1 MKVSTAAKFQQ
12 HPRRRIQ
19 VRWRG
24 LRERLRRHLRGVEM
38 KNWSRRELLKISAL
52 APAAAKLAGLPSDES
67 ARAAMAAPQFQA
79 DASSPSPRERLLLD
93 FGWRFHFG
101 HASDPEKDFGFGGGD
116 GGAFAKTAELFLPA
130 QQKFDDSGWQAID
143 LPHDLAVALPFVN
156 DADLY
161 QFGFKPIG
169 RKYPETSIGWY
180 RRVFEISQMSIF
192 HHYFLEFDG
201 VFRDAIVVLNGI
213 YLGRNLSG
221 YAPFRFDITDFVN
234 YGGTNVL
241 VVRANAMEHEG
252 WFYEGAGIYR
262 HVWLTKT
269 NALHVAHEGVYVTSQ
284 ITGSS
289 AQVSIVT
296 ELENDCGFGKAFQL
310 RQTILDERSGRWIN
324 AGVHVASVPAWSR
337 LKISQTFR
345 VENVSLWSL
354 ENPHLYR
361 LVTTVEETAGEPAA
375 TALAGVITGG
385 LLDRY
390 ETVFGVRAIQFDA
403 NRGFFL
409 NGERVEI
416 KGTCNHQDHAG
427 VGSAL
432 PDGLQYFRIAKLKEM
447 GANAYRTSHNP
458 PTPELLDAC
467 DRLGMLVMDETRMFS
482 SSREGLSQLERM
494 VRRDRNHPCI
504 FIWSLGNEEPLQ
516 GTANGARIAATM
528 KRLVNRL
535 DPSRP
540 VTLAMN
546 GSWGK
551 GATDVVVVQGWNYF
565 RLGDEDKFHAAFPQK
580 PLIGS
585 EDASALSTRGIYA
598 NDAARGYMSSY
609 DVNKPYWGS
618 LAEQWWNFYSARAFA
633 AGAFAWTGFDY
644 RGEPTPYKWPCISSH
659 FGIMDTCG
667 FPKDTYFYYQA
678 WWTNK
683 TVLHLFPHW
692 NWEGKGDQP
701 INVWVHSNCDE
712 VELLLN
718 GAILGKKAMPRR
730 GHLEWQVNY
739 APGILLA
746 RGYKG
751 GRVVAE
757 HSRET
762 TGAAA
767 AIRLTPDRAV
777 ILADSRDVAVI
788 TVMAVDAEGRV
799 VPTADNEIT
808 FEVDGPGKI
817 IGVGNGDPSSHEA
830 DRPPSEL
837 YDEHGKLLF
846 GNISSGA
853 RAGVNAPEILPQR
866 RCFNGLAQVILQAQ
880 RTAGAIRVSARS
892 AGLKAATVQL
902 QSTAPR
908 DAVALAD

>member
-1 MKVSTAAKFQQ
+1 
-12 HPRRRIQ
+12 
-19 VRWRG
+19 
-24 LRERLRRHLRGVEM
+24 
-38 KNWSRRELLKISAL
+38 
-52 APAAAKLAGLPSDES
+52 
-67 ARAAMAAPQFQA
+67 
-79 DASSPSPRERLLLD
+79 
-93 FGWRFHFG
+93 
-101 HASDPEKDFGFGGGD
+101 
-116 GGAFAKTAELFLPA
+116 FAKTAELFRPA
-130 QQKFDDSGWQAID
+130 RQKFDDSEWQEID
-143 LPHDLAVALPFVN
+143 LPHDFAVALPFVN

-169 RKYPETSIGWY
+169 RKYPETSVGWY
-180 RRVFEISQMSIF
+180 RRVFEIPQSDLGRRIA
-192 HHYFLEFDG
+192 LEFDG

-234 YGGTNVL
+234 YGDKNVL
-241 VVRANAMEHEG
+241 VVRADATEHEG

-269 NALHVAHEGVYVTSQ
+269 NPLHVAHWGTYVTAVVSGNSATISVAAEIENEQ
-284 ITGSS
+284 DGARSFRLKHTVLDSSGKQTAEWES
-289 AQVSIVT
+289 AQSSI
-296 ELENDCGFGKAFQL
+296 AAW
-310 RQTILDERSGRWIN
+310 ERRT
-324 AGVHVASVPAWSR
+324 
-337 LKISQTFR
+337 ISQDIR
-345 VENVSLWSL
+345 VENSLLWSL
-354 ENPHLYR
+354 ESPHRYR
-361 LVTTVEETAGEPAA
+361 LVTTIEDESDVA
-375 TALAGVITGG
+375 
-385 LLDRY
+385 DQY
-390 ETVFGVRAIQFDA
+390 ETRFGIRTMRFDA
-403 NRGFFL
+403 DKGFFL
-409 NGERVEI
+409 NDERVEI
-416 KGTCNHQDHAG
+416 KGACNHQDHAG

-432 PDGLQYFRIAKLKEM
+432 PDGLQYFRVAKLKEM

-458 PTPELLDAC
+458 PTPELLYAC

-551 GATDVVVVQGWNYF
+551 GATDVVDVQGWNYF
-565 RLGDEDKFHAAFPQK
+565 RLGDEDKFHADFPHK

-598 NDAARGYMSSY
+598 NDPQRGYMSSY

-667 FPKDTYFYYQA
+667 FPKDTYFYYKA
-678 WWTNK
+678 WWTDK

-692 NWEGKGDQP
+692 NWEGKGGQP

-718 GAILGKKAMPRR
+718 GAILGRKAMPRR
-730 GHLEWQVNY
+730 GHLEWQVRY
-739 APGILLA
+739 EPGTLLA

-757 HSRET
+757 HSRGT

-767 AIRLTPDRAV
+767 AIRLTPDRDS
-777 ILADSRDVAVI
+777 IIADSRDVAVI

-817 IGVGNGDPSSHEA
+817 
-830 DRPPSEL
+830 
-837 YDEHGKLLF
+837 
-846 GNISSGA
+846 
-853 RAGVNAPEILPQR
+853 
-866 RCFNGLAQVILQAQ
+866 
-880 RTAGAIRVSARS
+880 
-892 AGLKAATVQL
+892 
-902 QSTAPR
+902 
-908 DAVALAD
+908 

>member
-1 MKVSTAAKFQQ
+1 
-12 HPRRRIQ
+12 
-19 VRWRG
+19 
-24 LRERLRRHLRGVEM
+24 M
-38 KNWSRRELLKISAL
+38 KNWSRRELLRIASL
-52 APAAAKLAGLPSDES
+52 APAAARIIGLSAGE
-67 ARAAMAAPQFQA
+67 AAHAAAFAPKFQT
-79 DASSPSPRERLLLD
+79 DASSRLARERLSLD
-93 FGWRFHFG
+93 SRWRFHFG
-101 HASDPEKDFGFGGGD
+101 HALDPAEDFHFGGGA
-116 GGAFAKTAELFLPA
+116 GGAFAKTGELFLPA
-130 QQKFDDSGWQAID
+130 REKFDDTGWQAID
-143 LPHDLAVALPFVN
+143 LPHDFAVGLPFVN
-156 DADLY
+156 DEDLY

-180 RRVFEISQMSIF
+180 RRVFEIPQSDLGRRIA
-192 HHYFLEFDG
+192 LEFDG

-213 YLGRNLSG
+213 YVGRNLSG
-221 YAPFRFDITDFVN
+221 YAPFRFDVTDFLN
-234 YGGTNVL
+234 YGGNNVL
-241 VVRANAMEHEG
+241 VVRADATEHEG

-262 HVWLTKT
+262 HVWMTKT
-269 NALHVAHEGVYVTSQ
+269 APLHVAHWGTYVTAGVSGDSATISIATAIENEQ
-284 ITGSS
+284 ETAMSFGLKHAIFDANGKQAAEWES
-289 AQVSIVT
+289 AQTSVA
-296 ELENDCGFGKAFQL
+296 GW
-310 RQTILDERSGRWIN
+310 ERRT
-324 AGVHVASVPAWSR
+324 
-337 LKISQTFR
+337 ISQQMR
-345 VENVSLWSL
+345 AKNPSLWSL
-354 ENPHLYR
+354 ESPHLYR
-361 LVTTVEETAGEPAA
+361 LITTIEGQSGILDQHET
-375 TALAGVITGG
+375 
-385 LLDRY
+385 R
-390 ETVFGVRAIQFDA
+390 FGIRTMRFDA
-403 NRGFFL
+403 DKGFFL
-409 NGERVEI
+409 NGEHVEI
-416 KGTCNHQDHAG
+416 KGACNHQDHAG

-432 PDGLQYFRIAKLKEM
+432 PDRLQYFRIAKLKEM

-467 DRLGMLVMDETRMFS
+467 DELGMLVMDETRMFS

-516 GTANGARIAATM
+516 GRPAGARIAATM
-528 KRLVNRL
+528 KRLVRRL

-551 GATDVVVVQGWNYF
+551 GASDVVDVQGWNYF
-565 RLGDEDKFHAAFPQK
+565 RLGDEDKFHAAFPLK

-598 NDAARGYMSSY
+598 NDPARGYMSSY

-618 LAEQWWNFYSARAFA
+618 LAHQWWNFYSARPFA

-678 WWTNK
+678 WWASQ

-692 NWEGKGDQP
+692 NWQGKEGQP

-718 GAILGKKAMPRR
+718 GASLGRKTMPRR

-739 APGILLA
+739 APGTLLA
-746 RGYKG
+746 RGYKN
-751 GRVVAE
+751 GRAAAE

-762 TGAAA
+762 TGLAA
-767 AIRLTPDRAV
+767 AIRLMPDRAS
-777 ILADSRDVAVI
+777 LFADSRDVAVI
-788 TVMAVDAEGRV
+788 AVMAVDAKGRV
-799 VPTADNEIT
+799 VPVADNEIT

-837 YDEHGKLLF
+837 YDGHGKLLF
-846 GNISSGA
+846 GNVAGASSQIA
-853 RAGVNAPEILPQR
+853 VNAPRILPSR
-866 RCFNGLAQVILQAQ
+866 RCFNGLAQVIVQSQ
-880 RTAGAIRVSARS
+880 RKAGPLRVTAHSP
-892 AGLKAATVQL
+892 GLKSGTIQL
-902 QSTAPR
+902 QSTEAEP
-908 DAVALAD
+908 ALPSID

>member
-1 MKVSTAAKFQQ
+1 MN
-12 HPRRRIQ
+12 RI
-19 VRWRG
+19 
-24 LRERLRRHLRGVEM
+24 
-38 KNWSRRELLKISAL
+38 SRRDLLRLTTLAPGVRAL
-52 APAAAKLAGLPSDES
+52 ASGAMQSAAIPSRFAS
-67 ARAAMAAPQFQA
+67 APG
-79 DASSPSPRERLLLD
+79 SSTSSVRDRMPLD

-101 HASDPEKDFGFGGGD
+101 HASDPGKDFGFGGGD
-116 GGAFAKTAELFLPA
+116 GGAFAKTAELFRPA
-130 QQKFDDSGWQAID
+130 RQKFDDSEWQEID
-143 LPHDLAVALPFVN
+143 LPHDFAVALPFVN

-180 RRVFEISQMSIF
+180 RRAFEIPAADSGRRIA
-192 HHYFLEFDG
+192 LEFDG

-241 VVRANAMEHEG
+241 VVRANATEHEG

-269 NALHVAHEGVYVTSQ
+269 NALHVAHWGTRVTAKVS
-284 ITGSS
+284 GNS
-289 AQVSIVT
+289 ATVSIAT
-296 ELENDCGFGKAFQL
+296 EIENEQDSAKTF
-310 RQTILDERSGRWIN
+310 
-324 AGVHVASVPAWSR
+324 R
-337 LKISQTFR
+337 LKHAIFDAAGKQVAEAESGASSIAPRESRTAAQE
-345 VENVSLWSL
+345 VQVQNPAVWSL
-354 ENPHLYR
+354 EAPHLYA
-361 LVTTVEETAGEPAA
+361 LTTTVESGSEIVDRFET
-375 TALAGVITGG
+375 T
-385 LLDRY
+385 
-390 ETVFGVRAIQFDA
+390 FGIRTMRFDA
-403 NRGFFL
+403 DKGFFL

-528 KRLVNRL
+528 KRPVNRL

-551 GATDVVVVQGWNYF
+551 GATDVVDVQGWNYF

-718 GAILGKKAMPRR
+718 GASLGRKAMPRR

-739 APGILLA
+739 APGTLLA

-808 FEVDGPGKI
+808 FEVDGPGKV

-830 DRPPSEL
+830 DRPPSEQ

-846 GNISSGA
+846 GNLSSGV
-853 RAGVNAPEILPQR
+853 RASVNAPEILPQR
-866 RCFNGLAQVILQAQ
+866 RCFNGLAQVILQSQ
-880 RTAGAIRVSARS
+880 RIAGAIRVSARS

-908 DAVALAD
+908 DAVASAD